1 MKKTGLSALLVLF
14 VILLQAQVITDKT
27 SKNISLGFDV
37 FTDILTKTP
46 ADYDQRLIN
55 QGFNVFLTYNFKVAD
70 GPHVFAIGTG
80 LRTHNFYSGS
90 RISNIKADTIQFV
103 PIADGLDY
111 KRSKLS
117 LVYLDFPAEFRFRI
131 NNDWKIGVGFK
142 MGVSIDSKEKYVG
155 ELVEDGGTNNIKIKK
170 VNALE
175 QYTFGP
181 TLRVGYKWINL
192 FAFYQPT
199 RTFQRDLGPELY
211 PLSVGITIAP
221 F

>member
-1 MKKTGLSALLVLF
+1 MKKTGLSVLLMLF
-14 VILLQAQVITDKT
+14 VFLVQAQVLTDKT
-27 SKNISLGFDV
+27 SKNISLGFDL

-46 ADYDQRLIN
+46 NDFDQRTIN
-55 QGFNVFLTYNFKVAD
+55 QGFNVFLTYNFKV
-70 GPHVFAIGTG
+70 GNSPHVFAIGTG

-90 RISNIKADTIQFV
+90 RIADIKADTIRFV
-103 PIADGLDY
+103 PITDDIDY
-111 KRSKLS
+111 KRSKLN
-117 LVYLDFPAEFRFRI
+117 LVYIDFPAEFRFRI
-131 NNDWKIGVGFK
+131 DNKWKIGLGFK
-142 MGVSIDSKEKYVG
+142 MGIAIDSKEKYVG
-155 ELVEDGGTNNIKIKK
+155 EFVNGGAAQNVKLKK

-199 RTFQRDLGPELY
+199 RTFQRELGPEMY
-211 PLSVGITIAP
+211 PLSVGLTIAP

>member
-46 ADYDQRLIN
+46 ADYDQRIIN
-55 QGFNVFLTYNFKVAD
+55 QGFNVFLTYNFKVGD

-90 RISNIKADTIQFV
+90 RIDNIKADTIQFV
-103 PIADGLDY
+103 PIADDLDY

-131 NNDWKIGVGFK
+131 KNDWKIGVGFK

-155 ELVEDGGTNNIKIKK
+155 ELVGDGGTNNIKLKK